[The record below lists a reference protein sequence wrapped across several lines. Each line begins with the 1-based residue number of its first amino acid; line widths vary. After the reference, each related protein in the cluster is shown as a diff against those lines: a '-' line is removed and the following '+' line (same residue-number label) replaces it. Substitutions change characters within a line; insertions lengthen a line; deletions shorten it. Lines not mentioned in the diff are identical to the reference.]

1 MSTLS
6 VDTITGRAAA
16 GTINLPAGYIVQA
29 KTNII
34 QDQTLGS
41 SHSVYITST
50 SNTFSGASISITPK
64 ISGSTILVSFE
75 GRLGSSYGTYVNHI
89 WQIFDNSGSVLG
101 DYTSSYPLYFNQRY
115 QTGDGT
121 GFMYHQ
127 AIDTNVTSAQTYKL
141 YGKRGSEGNG
151 LYLFE
156 PVIATAYEIAV

>member
-16 GTINLPAGYIVQA
+16 GTVNLPAGYIVQA

-34 QDQTLGS
+34 QDQTLGTNRY
-41 SHSVYITST
+41 VYITAT
-50 SNTFSGASISITPK
+50 SNTYSGASISITPK

-75 GRLGSSYGTYVNHI
+75 GRLGSSYGSYINHV
-89 WQIFDNSGSVLG
+89 WQILDNNGSALN
-101 DYTSSYPLYFNQRY
+101 DYASSYQLYFNQRY

-127 AIDTNVTSAQTYKL
+127 GIDTNVTSAQTYKL
-141 YGKRGSEGNG
+141 YGYQQGGNG
-151 LYLFE
+151 IYIFE
-156 PVIATAYEIAV
+156 PVIAVAYEIAV

>member
-6 VDTITGRAAA
+6 VDTITGRSSS

-34 QDQTLGS
+34 QDETLGS

-50 SNTFSGASISITPK
+50 SYDYSGASISITPK
-64 ISGSTILVSFE
+64 ISGSTILISFE
-75 GRLGSSYGTYVNHI
+75 GRIGSSYGSYINHI
-89 WQIFDNSGSVLG
+89 WQIMDNGGSVLG

-127 AIDTNVTSAQTYKL
+127 GIDTNVTSAQTYKL
-141 YGKRGSEGNG
+141 YGKQSHGNG
-151 LYLFE
+151 IYIFE
-156 PVIATAYEIAV
+156 PVIATAFEIAV

>member
-16 GTINLPAGYIVQA
+16 GTVNLPAGYIVQA
-29 KTNII
+29 KTSII

-41 SHSVYITST
+41 SHQIYITST
-50 SNTFSGASISITPK
+50 SNTYSGASISITPK
-64 ISGSTILVSFE
+64 ISGSTILISFE
-75 GRLGSSYGTYVNHI
+75 GRLGSSYPSYVNHI
-89 WQIFDNSGSVLG
+89 WQILDNSGNVLG

-127 AIDTNVTSAQTYKL
+127 GIDTNVTSAQTYKL
-141 YGKRGSEGNG
+141 YGYQSGGNG
-151 LYLFE
+151 IRIFE
-156 PVIATAYEIAV
+156 PVIATAFEIAV